1 MFLVNSRRHLVSA
14 TRFRLKDGLRA
25 PLIPKLRGQFA
36 EFLEESYPDRLRL
49 LTQPICVDLRYGQ
62 LCFNGCDVISW
73 QCGVNPVG
81 EDRASPPHHA
91 SGLYEGRIC
100 LSLTLSA
107 WRRHSNSSRGL
118 SSCVT
123 PQPPHSWRRNI
134 NLLPIGYAF
143 RPHLRVPANP
153 TLIYIGSE
161 PLGFRRAGFSPA
173 FAATHARILTTL
185 QSMPPFGSTSSRR
198 VRSPTAC

>member
-1 MFLVNSRRHLVSA
+1 M
-14 TRFRLKDGLRA
+14 RA

-62 LCFNGCDVISW
+62 LCFNGRDVVSW
-73 QCGVNPVG
+73 QCGVNPVEG
-81 EDRASPPHHA
+81 ARGSLFP
-91 SGLYEGRIC
+91 SRLRLNEGRIC

-107 WRRHSNSSRGL
+107 WRRQSNSSRGL

-123 PQPPHSWRRNI
+123 PRPPHSWRRNI

-161 PLGFRRAGFSPA
+161 TLGFRRAGFSPA

-185 QSMPPFGSTSSRR
+185 QSIPPYGRTSAHR
-198 VRSPTAC
+198 VRSPTACQRQARSFGGTLKPR

>member
-1 MFLVNSRRHLVSA
+1 MLQRLRRCFLAAWSHPCWG
-14 TRFRLKDGLRA
+14 GLSL
-25 PLIPKLRGQFA
+25 PSP
-36 EFLEESYPDRLRL
+36 SRLRL
-49 LTQPICVDLRYGQ
+49 
-62 LCFNGCDVISW
+62 N
-73 QCGVNPVG
+73 
-81 EDRASPPHHA
+81 
-91 SGLYEGRIC
+91 EGRIC

-107 WRRHSNSSRGL
+107 WRRQSISSQGL
-118 SSCVT
+118 SFCVT

-161 PLGFRRAGFSPA
+161 TLGFRRASFSLA

-185 QSMPPFGSTSSRR
+185 QSMPPYGSTSSRR
-198 VRSPTAC
+198 VRSPTALLSQSPQLRWHA